1 MLAWLKSWLRGPET
15 DDGLGFS
22 SAKELRLARRVW
34 RLRRAA
40 ITWRAPTAAERAEYD
55 MHAITGRFGDDT
67 IALADIDGRR
77 WVVRD
82 RLWFGWPDPPEFVA
96 IAFDGD
102 EVWAAADFD
111 NWPRK
116 WTGVGLARSEAA
128 GRHASVPE

>member
-1 MLAWLKSWLRGPET
+1 MPAVSVSGSGDP
-15 DDGLGFS
+15 
-22 SAKELRLARRVW
+22 
-34 RLRRAA
+34 
-40 ITWRAPTAAERAEYD
+40 PT
-55 MHAITGRFGDDT
+55 MHAF
-67 IALADIDGRR
+67 GRR

-82 RLWFGWPDPPEFVA
+82 RMWFGWPDPPEFVA